1 MRTSTK
7 ALLVFLA
14 ATLAAV
20 IASIIVVVAS
30 VGPLA

>member
-7 ALLVFLA
+7 ALIAFLA
-14 ATLAAV
+14 VTLAAIV
-20 IASIIVVVAS
+20 ASIIVVVAS